1 MTTRTSHNAERAA
14 RVDLAAAYRLADHFG
29 LSEGICN
36 HLTLAVPGEVDRYLL
51 IPHGLHW
58 SEVTASSLIV
68 IDGDGTVV
76 AGDGMAEPTAYL
88 IHGTLH
94 RARPDAA
101 CIMHTHMQAALA
113 LCMIEDG
120 GLKMAD
126 QNACRFYGR
135 TAMMNGFDGVV
146 YDEAKA
152 SPIVEAMGD
161 CNVLFM
167 ANHGVIVTGGSVAR
181 AWEDLY
187 YLERAC
193 AAQVAA
199 MSTGQ
204 PLKEVPAPEAAGIAA
219 DVVREAES
227 GLCTSDKF
235 FSAAKRLL
243 DRHNP
248 GYDA

>member
-1 MTTRTSHNAERAA
+1 MMRRSHNAERAA

-36 HLTLAVPGEVDRYLL
+36 HLTLAVPEEEDRYFL
-51 IPHGLHW
+51 IPFGMHW
-58 SEVTASSLIV
+58 SEVTASSLLV
-68 IDGDGTVV
+68 VDGDGNVV
-76 AGDGMAEPTAYL
+76 AGDGMAEPSGFL
-88 IHGTLH
+88 IHGAVH

-101 CIMHTHMQAALA
+101 CVMHTHMQGALA
-113 LCMIEDG
+113 LCMIENG
-120 GLKMAD
+120 GLHMAD

-135 TAMMNGFDGVV
+135 TATMQAFDGVV
-146 YDEAKA
+146 LGAEKA
-152 SPIVEAMGD
+152 SPIPDALGNCD
-161 CNVLFM
+161 VLFM
-167 ANHGVIVTGGSVAR
+167 ANHGVIVAGKSVAR

-187 YLERAC
+187 FLERAC

-204 PLKEVPAPEAAGIAA
+204 PLKRVPDSQAAAIAA
-219 DVVREAES
+219 DVTREADS

-235 FSAAKRLL
+235 FTALKRLL